1 MSQRFPWRV
10 RPAMAALVVVLGV
23 ACGGGAET
31 PAGAPGEEGQPG
43 ADEQAAT
50 SEITNAS
57 VVEVVSGKATTV
69 RSALATETPT
79 LFWFW
84 APH

>member
-1 MSQRFPWRV
+1 MSQRFSWKAG
-10 RPAMAALVVVLGV
+10 PAIAALVVMLSA
-23 ACGGGAET
+23 ACGGGSET
-31 PAGAPGEEGQPG
+31 PAGAPGEVGRQPG
-43 ADEQAAT
+43 AEENAAT

-79 LFWFW
+79 LFW
-84 APH
+84 